1 MNITYHAKC
10 RMKQRRISESMINLA
25 LMFGKEIKNTD
36 KVVLCQDDINQLYQ
50 ATYQTKKI
58 TRGEK

>member
-50 ATYQTKKI
+50 ATFQLIKKLE
-58 TRGEK
+58 TA

>member
-1 MNITYHAKC
+1 MNITHHAKC

-50 ATYQTKKI
+50 ATYQLIKKLE
-58 TRGEK
+58 TA

>member
-1 MNITYHAKC
+1 MNITHHAKR

-50 ATYQTKKI
+50 ATFQLIKKLE
-58 TRGEK
+58 TA

>member
-1 MNITYHAKC
+1 MNITDHAKC

-50 ATYQTKKI
+50 ATFQLIKKLE
-58 TRGEK
+58 TA

>member
-10 RMKQRRISESMINLA
+10 RMKQRRISESMIKLA

-50 ATYQTKKI
+50 ATYQLIKKLE
-58 TRGEK
+58 TA

>member
-36 KVVLCQDDINQLYQ
+36 KVVLCQDDVNQLYQ
-50 ATYQTKKI
+50 ATYQLIKKLE
-58 TRGEK
+58 TA

>member
-1 MNITYHAKC
+1 
-10 RMKQRRISESMINLA
+10 MKQRRISESMINLA

-50 ATYQTKKI
+50 ATYQLIKKLE
-58 TRGEK
+58 TA

>member
-50 ATYQTKKI
+50 ATYQLIKKLE
-58 TRGEK
+58 TA

>member
-36 KVVLCQDDINQLYQ
+36 KVVLCQEDINQLYQ
-50 ATYQTKKI
+50 ATYQLIKKLE
-58 TRGEK
+58 TA